1 MLVGCCLRSLGAAQA
16 QSQKMQDQPDDGQWT
31 MAAKNYASTR
41 FSTLTDINT
50 GTVKNLKLAW
60 TFSNGPDART

>member
-1 MLVGCCLRSLGAAQA
+1 MKVKYLKWCALLFALSASAQA
-16 QSQKMQDQPDDGQWT
+16 QSPKIQDQPDDGQWT

-50 GTVKNLKLAW
+50 GTVKNL
-60 TFSNGPDART
+60 